1 MAVENP
7 NDPLF
12 KVAFNR
18 PIPGESLVNSPE
30 EPYPWEKPTE
40 FNSVYKAS
48 EYLFEELTDEDMYPA
63 IISLLDKGTPVLC
76 LAQIILFR
84 GFNEG
89 KWNPDLIML
98 LLEPTVYM
106 LASLAERADIDFV
119 LDVDDDEE
127 ENYESQFTTK
137 TKFNVLKNLQDP
149 EVQSVSPELE
159 EKIDEVSE
167 KLPSLLDKEQ

>member
-1 MAVENP
+1 
-7 NDPLF
+7 
-12 KVAFNR
+12 
-18 PIPGESLVNSPE
+18 
-30 EPYPWEKPTE
+30 
-40 FNSVYKAS
+40 
-48 EYLFEELTDEDMYPA
+48 MYPA
-63 IISLLDKGTPVLC
+63 IISLLDKGTPVLS

-89 KWNPDLIML
+89 KWNPDLMML